1 MVIPHPLL
9 LCLTFFFNHEDCWF
23 HSLRQKKS
31 KPDFKNQLKQRGSQR
46 QPLDDRAQE
55 VLHGG
60 LGQVKHPQQ
69 PSLLVCRG
77 ALVPILQDRRGDT
90 NAQKKQTSGAGP
102 H

>member
-31 KPDFKNQLKQRGSQR
+31 KRDFKNQLKQRGSQR

-69 PSLLVCRG
+69 PSLLVCQG

-102 H
+102 Y